1 MARYAFR
8 CPTFGILQGNVPFP
22 LIPTPPKKETIMRKR
37 PIEVKFRLSE
47 EEYQLLQRR
56 LIEAGMNRNA
66 FLVQLITGVQIYPRD
81 KLMELSVQYQIMN
94 RLIRGIGTNIN
105 QIARIANSTKAVP
118 SAALLVDMYQDV
130 QVIQNNLQPLWEEAR
145 KTVWRS

>member
-1 MARYAFR
+1 
-8 CPTFGILQGNVPFP
+8 
-22 LIPTPPKKETIMRKR
+22 MRKR

-47 EEYQLLQRR
+47 EEYRLLQQR

-105 QIARIANSTKAVP
+105 QIARVTNSTKAVP
-118 SAALLVDMYQDV
+118 SAALLVDLYQDV
-130 QVIQNNLQPLWEEAR
+130 QVIKNNLQPLWEEAR
-145 KTVWRS
+145 KTTWRS